1 MKNNKISSKKG
12 GASSHLR
19 PCKVAF
25 SDKHNERLYPT
36 PSNKNIRPIFT
47 VNNSSWKAPDCP
59 NLVKLDRQIRKDYL
73 LHNGRHLPNRGASKA
88 SPLKESVTLLPD
100 GGKNTDIIQQ
110 RIIDRVEKE
119 FGIRCIRRYIH
130 RDEYCEETGTFNW
143 HGHEVWDMYDHE
155 KHKMVV
161 LSRND
166 CRKWQDIVAD
176 ETGMPRGN
184 PSYETRRKWLSA
196 NEYKLRCQQAKIDEQ
211 EKIIA
216 KNEEK
221 IEKTEDEFDAQLNL
235 KESLDKHIHKL
246 ESEKEE
252 LKKEKERLEEKN
264 KELINTYKTFE
275 AATSIGMKWNRSIVA
290 QLQDV
295 FDRTSNEPMKV
306 VGFFIETQKMNLI
319 SPTGQPIEHEVDK
332 YVVKYKNSQGEIHS
346 VVANKDDFYK
356 ASNHSLQRGISQLFA
371 NLNSQQMSILKA
383 VKQQRKKTGI
393 HR

>member
-1 MKNNKISSKKG
+1 MKKIFSKKG

-19 PCKVAF
+19 PCKVSF
-25 SDKHNERLYPT
+25 SDKHNERLDEHPT
-36 PSNKNIRPIFT
+36 NRNIRPEYSA
-47 VNNSSWKAPDCP
+47 NNSTWKASDCP
-59 NLVKLDRQIRKDYL
+59 NLVKLDRQIRNDFFIFNK
-73 LHNGRHLPNRGASKA
+73 RHLPGRGKSKA
-88 SPLKESVTLLPD
+88 SPLKESVTLMPNGD
-100 GGKNTDIIQQ
+100 KGTDEVLI
-110 RIIDRVEKE
+110 RIIDRIEKE
-119 FGIRCIRRYIH
+119 FGIRCIRWYNH
-130 RDEYCEETGTFNW
+130 RDEFCEETNTFNW
-143 HGHEVWDMYDHE
+143 HSHEVWDMYDHE
-155 KHKMVV
+155 NHRMIM

-166 CRKWQDIVAD
+166 CRKWQDIVAE

-184 PSYETRRKWLSA
+184 PAYETHRKGLSA

-221 IEKTEDEFDAQLNL
+221 IENTEDEFDAQLNL
-235 KESLDKHIHKL
+235 KESLDKHIRKL
-246 ESEKEE
+246 ESEKAE

-264 KELINTYKTFE
+264 KELIKTYKTFE
-275 AATSIGMKWNRSIVA
+275 AAFSIGKKLNRSIVA

-295 FDRTSNEPMKV
+295 FDRTSDEPMEV
-306 VGFFIETQKMNLI
+306 VGFFIETQMMNLI
-319 SPTGQPIEHEVDK
+319 SPTGQSIEHEVDK

-371 NLNSQQMSILKA
+371 NLNSHQMSVLKA

>member
-1 MKNNKISSKKG
+1 MNKNLSKKG

-25 SDKHNERLYPT
+25 CDKHNERLDAN
-36 PSNKNIRPIFT
+36 PSNKNIRPQFS
-47 VNNSSWKAPDCP
+47 VNNSTWKAPDCP
-59 NLVKLDRQIRKDYL
+59 NLVTLDRQIRKDYL
-73 LHNGRHLPNRGASKA
+73 ANNGRHLPNRGASKA
-88 SPLKESVTLLPD
+88 SPLKESVTLMPG
-100 GGKNTDIIQQ
+100 GGKDTDIIQQ
-110 RIIDRVEKE
+110 RIIARVEKE
-119 FGIRCIRRYIH
+119 FGIRCIRRYNH

-155 KHKMVV
+155 RHRMIV

-166 CRKWQDIVAD
+166 CRKWQDIVAE
-176 ETGMPRGN
+176 ETGMPRGT
-184 PSYETRRKWLSA
+184 PAYETRRKWLSA

-221 IEKTEDEFDAQLNL
+221 IENTEDEFDAQLNL
-235 KESLDKHIHKL
+235 KESLDKHIRKL
-246 ESEKEE
+246 ESEKAE

-264 KELINTYKTFE
+264 KELIKTYKTFE
-275 AATSIGMKWNRSIVA
+275 AAFSIGKKLNRSIVA

-295 FDRTSNEPMKV
+295 FDRTSDEPMEV
-306 VGFFIETQKMNLI
+306 VGFFIETQMMNLI

-371 NLNSQQMSILKA
+371 NLNSHQMSVLKA
-383 VKQQRKKTGI
+383 VKQQRNKTGI

>member
-1 MKNNKISSKKG
+1 MPG
-12 GASSHLR
+12 
-19 PCKVAF
+19 
-25 SDKHNERLYPT
+25 
-36 PSNKNIRPIFT
+36 
-47 VNNSSWKAPDCP
+47 
-59 NLVKLDRQIRKDYL
+59 
-73 LHNGRHLPNRGASKA
+73 
-88 SPLKESVTLLPD
+88 
-100 GGKNTDIIQQ
+100 GGKDTDIIQQ
-110 RIIDRVEKE
+110 RIIARVENE
-119 FGIRCIRRYIH
+119 FGIRCIRRYNH
-130 RDEYCEETGTFNW
+130 RDEYCDETGTFNW

-155 KHKMVV
+155 RHRMIV

-166 CRKWQDIVAD
+166 CRKWQDIVAE
-176 ETGMPRGN
+176 ETGMPRGT
-184 PSYETRRKWLSA
+184 PAYETRRKWLSA

-221 IEKTEDEFDAQLNL
+221 IEKTEDEFDVQLNL
-235 KESLDKHIHKL
+235 KESLNKHIHKL

-252 LKKEKERLEEKN
+252 LEKENVLLDGKN
-264 KELINTYKTFE
+264 KELRKTYRMVS
-275 AATSIGMKWNRSIVA
+275 AAFSIGKKLNRSIVA

-295 FDRTSNEPMKV
+295 FDRTSDEPMEV
-306 VGFFIETQKMNLI
+306 VGFFIETQMMNLI